1 MKKSKNNAHNILN
14 IKAIIDNATIGAKV
28 GWIWEKDAVFAGVSA
43 VGS

>member
-1 MKKSKNNAHNILN
+1 VP
-14 IKAIIDNATIGAKV
+14 IGAKV